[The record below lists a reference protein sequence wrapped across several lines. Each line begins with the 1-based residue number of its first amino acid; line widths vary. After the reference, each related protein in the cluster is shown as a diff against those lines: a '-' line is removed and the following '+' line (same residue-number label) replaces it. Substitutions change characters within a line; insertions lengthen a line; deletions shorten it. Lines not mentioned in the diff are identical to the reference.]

1 MFDRFWAL
9 MLRLQ
14 LAGVVALMTV
24 GITVS
29 SFLKRKR
36 MSHENGALAR
46 GRFRVVDNPTFP
58 EHDFFVAGR
67 EFPCRVRHAAVLF
80 RDDAKMCVR
89 SAAIK
94 LSDERFDS
102 PFDVLMNS
110 GRVGLFWS
118 ARTTWQFRKTN
129 DRGKMFVPYLQEN
142 PQAVFGGG
150 DSSRRDP
157 ESFSKLS
164 YHSQTCF
171 GFIDVHGTYYYC
183 RYRLIP
189 AKDWTG
195 VDSGALAQWWK
206 DHNWFQ
212 NPLRDEQRTR
222 NYLKDEL
229 HQRLAGNG
237 TIEYRFQ
244 IQTRRRPPGPDPTW
258 VTAKY
263 DWDEFVTPW
272 HDVARVTLEDALDYT
287 ESMLTWYDIANHPP
301 SLPVPTGVSI
311 DDPHSVNNLRLA
323 TKRAAQARL
332 LSYKLGGMPPKFPDS
347 RYAPDWDPIPPMPIP
362 PGPDM
367 HDNVELSAH

>member
-1 MFDRFWAL
+1 MFDKIWSL
-9 MLRLQ
+9 LLRLQ
-14 LAGVVALMTV
+14 LSAVVAVMTV
-24 GITVS
+24 GITLS
-29 SFLKRKR
+29 SFFKRKR
-36 MSHENGALAR
+36 MSHENGAIAR
-46 GRFRVVDNPTFP
+46 GRFRVVDNPEFP
-58 EHDFFVAGR
+58 EHDFFTAGR
-67 EFPCRVRHAAVLF
+67 EFPCRIRHAAVLF

-89 SAAIK
+89 SAALK
-94 LSDERFDS
+94 LADTRFDS

-118 ARTTWQFRKTN
+118 ARTTWEFRKTN
-129 DRGKMFVPYLQEN
+129 DRGKQFVPYLRHN

-171 GFIDVHGTYYYC
+171 GFIDVHGTYFYC

-189 AKDWTG
+189 ARDWDG
-195 VDSGALAQWWK
+195 VDSGALTQWWR

-212 NPLRDEQRTR
+212 NPLPDEQRTR

-229 HQRLAGNG
+229 HKRLEGDG

-258 VTAKY
+258 VTAQY
-263 DWDEFVTPW
+263 DWDETVTPW
-272 HDVARVTLEDALDYT
+272 HDVAHVTLEDALDYT
-287 ESMLTWYDIANHPP
+287 ESMLTWYDISNHPA

-332 LSYKLGGMPPKFPDS
+332 LSYKLRGMPPKFPDS

-367 HDNVELSAH
+367 HKIDHPVGP